1 MDVRIDY
8 GPIKPKVIRMH
19 PRLEDISAFGM
30 SNGVVLF
37 YNQKTTKSYSLNC
50 VRGHAPANEES
61 KGEDI
66 KFSVSDMSWDPHE
79 ENILVAVKN
88 AGVCLISFQGIS
100 NTTQIIQ
107 TFNAKS
113 RKICNLFWSDD
124 KSGNFVTA
132 NEDQGTLTVWNA
144 ATP

>member
-8 GPIKPKVIRMH
+8 GPIKPKVIRVH
-19 PRLEDISAFGM
+19 PRLEDINAIGM

-50 VRGHAPANEES
+50 VRGQAPAEEEEES
-61 KGEDI
+61 KSE
-66 KFSVSDMSWDPHE
+66 KTKLSVSDMSWDPHE

-100 NTTQIIQ
+100 NSTQIIQ

-113 RKICNLFWSDD
+113 KMICNIFWSDD

-132 NEDQGTLTVWNA
+132 NED
-144 ATP
+144 